1 MRRIILFGL
10 ALVLGVLVIAAAA
23 AYWFFSGD
31 GIRLALERQASEWLG
46 QPVRIASA
54 TGQVFPR
61 LGIQLRDVRVGE
73 PVQMTLADVEVSTSL
88 RAMISRRIEDAD
100 IIIADSRI
108 GLPLPIG
115 TSEPTESE
123 AGSDAVAAAA
133 GPPVELVSVRTIAL
147 RDVAVVSRGREIVAS
162 ADAAL
167 AGSQLQI
174 TRFVASSGKTR
185 LEASGTA
192 TLGPGIDAKFDV
204 SANQL
209 DLDELF
215 ALAGAFLPAETA
227 GASKSSRPS
236 SSHVTAHLTA
246 DVATGAS
253 VEARRLSADMT
264 IDGERITLRPLTFE
278 LFGGKYDGG
287 LEATLGDSLDMRLTS
302 NIADVDVA
310 QLAAFGGVADTIT
323 GRLSGSGTFSGR
335 GADVGALLQSARGNG
350 SAVIVNGSIKRLN
363 LIRTVVLF
371 FGRPEPDASP
381 GADAFDRLEAK
392 FSLAQR
398 VIDAQEFSMRSP
410 DADIDGQGSLSL
422 DTKAL
427 DGTAELR
434 LSEALSKQAGTD
446 LVRFTREGN
455 RVLLPARISGTLAGP
470 RIMIDAAAAA
480 RRGLRNEAERRLR
493 DLFNPR

>member
-1 MRRIILFGL
+1 MRGQCVRRHGRDSARLNGRCVESSSSASRSSSAI
-10 ALVLGVLVIAAAA
+10 LVIAAAA

-147 RDVAVVSRGREIVAS
+147 RDVAVVSRGREIVVS

-192 TLGPGIDAKFDV
+192 TLGPSIDAKFDV

-215 ALAGAFLPAETA
+215 ALASAFLPAETA
-227 GASKSSRPS
+227 GAEQIQSSLVCTC
-236 SSHVTAHLTA
+236 HCAY
-246 DVATGAS
+246 
-253 VEARRLSADMT
+253 ERRSCD
-264 IDGERITLRPLTFE
+264 RC
-278 LFGGKYDGG
+278 
-287 LEATLGDSLDMRLTS
+287 
-302 NIADVDVA
+302 
-310 QLAAFGGVADTIT
+310 
-323 GRLSGSGTFSGR
+323 
-335 GADVGALLQSARGNG
+335 VG
-350 SAVIVNGSIKRLN
+350 
-363 LIRTVVLF
+363 
-371 FGRPEPDASP
+371 
-381 GADAFDRLEAK
+381 
-392 FSLAQR
+392 
-398 VIDAQEFSMRSP
+398 RSP
-410 DADIDGQGSLSL
+410 PAVSRHDDRRRTDHAQAAD
-422 DTKAL
+422 
-427 DGTAELR
+427 LR
-434 LSEALSKQAGTD
+434 I
-446 LVRFTREGN
+446 VRRN
-455 RVLLPARISGTLAGP
+455 LRRRVGGDPWRLPRHAP
-470 RIMIDAAAAA
+470 
-480 RRGLRNEAERRLR
+480 
-493 DLFNPR
+493 